1 MLCDD
6 RAVEVLERGCGEGG
20 GDGGLLWCV
29 VQRDGELATDTKQG
43 DWRVLVGCIL
53 TFGFT
58 CRVSG
63 PE

>member
-1 MLCDD
+1 MVNE
-6 RAVEVLERGCGEGG
+6 VEMAGCC
-20 GDGGLLWCV
+20 CV

-53 TFGFT
+53 TFGFA